1 MVEKNDFTVF
11 RKYEGD
17 RKFYDYNFDMI
28 KDELLK
34 AVEGLIVEDKVID
47 YIDDIE
53 NIVQQMVDEL
63 DDTTFKLKGSR
74 QSYEDLQW
82 DYECLKFDY
91 ICLESKYE
99 TLEKDYDEVYE
110 RYCDLIDKAIYGEEE
125 EE

>member
-17 RKFYDYNFDMI
+17 RKFYDYDFDMI

-53 NIVQQMVDEL
+53 NIVEQMVDEL
-63 DDTTFKLKGSR
+63 NDAN
-74 QSYEDLQW
+74 SYLNDLEQ
-82 DYECLKFDY
+82 DYSSL
-91 ICLESKYE
+91 
-99 TLEKDYDEVYE
+99 
-110 RYCDLIDKAIYGEEE
+110 EEE
-125 EE
+125 KNELEGEIRYLRDILEE